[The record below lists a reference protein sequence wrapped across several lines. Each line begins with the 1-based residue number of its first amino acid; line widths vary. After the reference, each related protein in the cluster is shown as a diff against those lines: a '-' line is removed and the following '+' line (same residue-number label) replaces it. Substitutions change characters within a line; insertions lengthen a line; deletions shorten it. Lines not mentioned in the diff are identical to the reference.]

1 MLFISF
7 YILIKSIH
15 MSEFT
20 KSSEATVM
28 ENNAILE
35 QESVQESP
43 VSDEQSSEI
52 VIDENSPEFYEPD
65 IIYYGNVLQ
74 DQETDDISVKN
85 DNDDYNDN
93 DDFYDYEK
101 EDAEY
106 EAMCKYDDGPR
117 DDYRD
122 DMDN

>member
-1 MLFISF
+1 
-7 YILIKSIH
+7 

-106 EAMCKYDDGPR
+106 EAMCKYDDCPR